1 MLTTGLVGDVV
12 GAGLAAIVS
21 RWPYLRESLGEAGI
35 EYAGA
40 ADLVELLETLSTDTL
55 ARAAAAS
62 VARRDAVDWRCLA
75 PRLLDAI
82 LAVGAIKC

>member
-12 GAGLAAIVS
+12 GAGLPAIVS
-21 RWPYLRESLGEAGI
+21 RWPYLRESLRDAGI
-35 EYAGA
+35 AYADET
-40 ADLVELLETLSTDTL
+40 DLVEVLEGLSAEGL

-62 VARRDAVDWRCLA
+62 RALGAPLDWARLA

-82 LAVGAIKC
+82 IAVGAIKC